1 LLRRADGGIESLE
14 HLSGPPLGIKR
25 NAKYTSAAVDLHAGD
40 AVLVVTD
47 GFTEAVDPGGQL
59 FGGSRVEHHLAAA
72 NPSQDALAGL
82 VKEVRSFEAGEPPAD
97 DMAAILLSWEKA

>member
-1 LLRRADGGIESLE
+1 M
-14 HLSGPPLGIKR
+14 
-25 NAKYTSAAVDLHAGD
+25 SATVDFSPGD

-59 FGGSRVEHHLAAA
+59 FGDGRIERYLTAAD
-72 NPSQDALAGL
+72 PSGAGALAGL